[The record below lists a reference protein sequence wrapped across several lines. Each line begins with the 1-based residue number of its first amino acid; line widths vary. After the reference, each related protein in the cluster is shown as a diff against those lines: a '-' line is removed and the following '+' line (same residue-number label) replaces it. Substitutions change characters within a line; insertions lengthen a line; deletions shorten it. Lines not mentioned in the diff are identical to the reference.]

1 MIGRGRGGYIAVSM
15 SVSGRER
22 GWLQCGAYVCD

>member
-1 MIGRGRGGYIAVSM
+1 MERGGYSAVSM

-22 GWLQCGAYVCD
+22 GGYSAVSISVSGR